1 MTRNFRDRTEA
12 GRELAAAL
20 EHLRG
25 EDVVVLGVPRG
36 GVTVAAEVAEALEA
50 PLDVLMAHKLGAPF
64 QQELAIGAVVSGV
77 PEPLIDREAIEALMI
92 PEAYLEHEAKRQ
104 QEELERRVRLFRG
117 DLPPRDLKGK
127 TVVLIDDGIATGYT
141 IRAALEG
148 LRRSGARRLIVAV
161 PVAPEETVE
170 WLQALADEVVAL
182 QMPAP
187 FYAVGAWYEDFG
199 QVEDEEVIALLK
211 ASAGNVASNAP

>member
-1 MTRNFRDRTEA
+1 MTRIFRDRTEA
-12 GRELAAAL
+12 GRELAQAL

-36 GVTVAAEVAEALEA
+36 GVAVAAEVARALEA
-50 PLDVLMAHKLGAPF
+50 PLDVLMAHKIGAPF
-64 QQELAIGAVVSGV
+64 QPELAIGAVVSGV
-77 PEPLIDREAIEALMI
+77 PEPLLDPEAVEALYI
-92 PEAYLEHEAKRQ
+92 PESYIQQEVQRQ

-117 DLPPRDLKGK
+117 ELPPRDLEGK

-148 LRRSGARRLIVAV
+148 LRRSGARRLVVAV

-170 WLQALADEVVAL
+170 SLREMADEVFAL
-182 QMPAP
+182 QTPTP
-187 FYAVGAWYEDFG
+187 FYAVGVWYEDFG
-199 QVEDEEVIALLK
+199 QVEDEEVSALLR
-211 ASAGNVASNAP
+211 SLSGF